1 MTIASD
7 VKTCIASLKGAQQ
20 NFIRFALMSRDGTAQ
35 KVFHE
40 CMMETD
46 EIINELQQRL
56 AILER
61 EEPQYKG

>member
-7 VKTCIASLKGAQQ
+7 VKNCIASLNGAKN
-20 NFIRFALMSRDGTAQ
+20 NFSRLALLSRDDEA
-35 KVFHE
+35 KRIFHE

-46 EIINELQQRL
+46 EIIQELQNRVYT
-56 AILER
+56 LER

>member
-7 VKTCIASLKGAQQ
+7 VKNCIASLNGAKN
-20 NFIRFALMSRDGTAQ
+20 NFSHFALLSRDNEA
-35 KVFHE
+35 KRIFHD

-46 EIINELQQRL
+46 EIIQDLQKRL
-56 AILER
+56 YVLER